1 MNTADSLRYIRYEL
15 RLNQSQLASVL
26 NVTRSSISCYES
38 GRRHPSYAT
47 VLKIL
52 NLVKKHNL
60 KVSLDDIKPE

>member
-15 RLNQSQLASVL
+15 RLNQAQLASVL
-26 NVTRSSISCYES
+26 NVTRSSISCYEN

-52 NLVKKHNL
+52 KLAKQHNL
-60 KVSLDDIKPE
+60 NVSLDDIKPE